1 MKSGFQR
8 TAVLKYGSR
17 SYIKSKILVA
27 SLSGG
32 LALSGGLILF
42 WLLLAA
48 TGQSMT
54 PDETLLEYVFLW
66 DILKLDGSGLL
77 LYIGLLYLSF
87 LSGAFWTLAALAFST
102 FCMDAFLTVCFPVF
116 CQRFIVQLP
125 DRLQF
130 GNGWGKALNTLS
142 QTNVQHAYGIGITF
156 PRKLTI
162 MFSPLSMYLLGLLF
176 KWLTVA
182 TFAQVMFAMNI
193 VFHKRVGLPL
203 VLICAIADLSIEL
216 MLSSEFYRLSLV
228 SLSRLNTLG
237 TGYQNVLP
245 TLRYRII
252 TIPFVWG
259 LSTTICYFIAVR
271 ANILE
276 SF

>member
-1 MKSGFQR
+1 MKKYDVVRGLGWTLLAAMLLYLLTLVYPIYDSVFDSGGNGLLLYLYVNSVSFGGWLLPLFACLPFASSYVLDMKNGFQR

-116 CQRFIVQLP
+116 CQRFILQLLSILHLP
-125 DRLQF
+125 DWLNLGQLGKGTSPYSYSLYLPIATVVF
-130 GNGWGKALNTLS
+130 GGLS
-142 QTNVQHAYGIGITF
+142 
-156 PRKLTI
+156 
-162 MFSPLSMYLLGLLF
+162 LLAIQLF
-176 KWLTVA
+176 KNG
-182 TFAQVMFAMNI
+182 FE
-193 VFHKRVGLPL
+193 RRLPN
-203 VLICAIADLSIEL
+203 A
-216 MLSSEFYRLSLV
+216 
-228 SLSRLNTLG
+228 
-237 TGYQNVLP
+237 
-245 TLRYRII
+245 
-252 TIPFVWG
+252 
-259 LSTTICYFIAVR
+259 
-271 ANILE
+271 
-276 SF
+276 